1 MWWVWIVSWEDSFV
15 DTKFRLEVLCN
26 TGLICPEWNLNQCSK
41 LTTYVD
47 SGVLRI
53 RDIVVA
59 SKVFAKII
67 RELACSNVRWANPFP
82 LLCMTVT
89 LFFFGVH
96 LINCLQTFLIQI
108 YHAHP
113 QREACHPSGLT
124 DINFWKNTKH
134 LMSLSSAAGHF
145 FPTANFCYQVFSTG
159 LWHAQQDITL
169 HFGSKNFCFVVFL
182 HSQAIMRNIISEA
195 AEGFVWIYVALVGL
209 GFGFRQNIHVYVLGS

>member
-1 MWWVWIVSWEDSFV
+1 MSVNCVLGRFIFGYKIPVRSFV
-15 DTKFRLEVLCN
+15 QHRFDLPRMEFESLFKPNHICWFWCSPNPRHCCCIEGVCQN
-26 TGLICPEWNLNQCSK
+26 HQGTGMFQCW
-41 LTTYVD
+41 
-47 SGVLRI
+47 
-53 RDIVVA
+53 
-59 SKVFAKII
+59 
-67 RELACSNVRWANPFP
+67 WANPFP

-89 LFFFGVH
+89 LFLFGVH

-134 LMSLSSAAGHF
+134 LMSLSFAAGHF